1 MALVEISL
9 ARVFRYAGR
18 DLHDP
23 QPEMSVTDVLKHYAR
38 QFPKLNGAKIID
50 PIVENDSYVYE
61 FRDGGFGAKG

>member
-18 DLHDP
+18 DLPDP
-23 QPEMSVTDVLKHYAR
+23 QPEMPVADVLKHYAR

-50 PIVENDSYVYE
+50 PIVEND
-61 FRDGGFGAKG
+61 